1 MGLVRGKKPGTD
13 FYNGQVPHLGVF
25 QSCAILLLSIHPE
38 YELTGRKGQYQR
50 LLEVMKMGQNAIEVS
65 GGWQGNMKFAFTDGY
80 GHELIVDAPEDDGD
94 SFDGFMPAY
103 MLLASLAACSGIDIA
118 NILKKQR
125 QQLSTL
131 KVNVR
136 GVQAE
141 DPPWQFNTI
150 HLEYQLTGQ
159 QLSDDMV
166 SKAIELSEQKY
177 CSVGATIGSVAT
189 ITSDYT
195 VIQD

>member
-1 MGLVRGKKPGTD
+1 
-13 FYNGQVPHLGVF
+13 
-25 QSCAILLLSIHPE
+25 
-38 YELTGRKGQYQR
+38 
-50 LLEVMKMGQNAIEVS
+50 MGQKAIEVS

-103 MLLASLAACSGIDIA
+103 MLLASLAACSGIDVA

-166 SKAIELSEQKY
+166 SKAIELSEEKY
-177 CSVGATIGSVAT
+177 CSVGATIGGVAT
-189 ITSDYT
+189 ITSDFT
-195 VIQD
+195 IIQD